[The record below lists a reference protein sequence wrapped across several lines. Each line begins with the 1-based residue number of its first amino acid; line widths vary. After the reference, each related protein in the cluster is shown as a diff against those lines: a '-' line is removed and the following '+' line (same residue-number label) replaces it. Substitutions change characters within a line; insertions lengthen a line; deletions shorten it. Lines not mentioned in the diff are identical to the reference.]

1 MPEPTTLKEQYA
13 AQVAADITRNEEE
26 RERLSAEIA
35 ALQDQLGALQRDHD
49 VLVSMQSTLT
59 GGSPVPSKSRP
70 TGTAKG
76 RAAKAPQAKGPQAKT
91 AQAKAPATKGKRVKA
106 AVPKA
111 RSAKNPGRARSNGSP
126 SDGPRA
132 TLGELVTAHL
142 TERVEP
148 QSVAEITNALA
159 ESHAER
165 KVHATVVRNT
175 LESLVAQ
182 GKAERSKQKRSVF
195 YTLVREPAVRQH
207 QPEGEQS
214 GEEKPTEQPAAH

>member
-35 ALQDQLGALQRDHD
+35 ALQDQLGALQKDHD
-49 VLVSMQSTLT
+49 VLVSMQRTLT
-59 GGSPVPSKSRP
+59 GGSPIPSKSRP

-76 RAAKAPQAKGPQAKT
+76 RVAKVPQAKAPQAKT
-91 AQAKAPATKGKRVKA
+91 PATKGKRAKA

-111 RSAKNPGRARSNGSP
+111 RSAKNPGRARSNGSG

-214 GEEKPTEQPAAH
+214 GEEKPTEQPAAAH